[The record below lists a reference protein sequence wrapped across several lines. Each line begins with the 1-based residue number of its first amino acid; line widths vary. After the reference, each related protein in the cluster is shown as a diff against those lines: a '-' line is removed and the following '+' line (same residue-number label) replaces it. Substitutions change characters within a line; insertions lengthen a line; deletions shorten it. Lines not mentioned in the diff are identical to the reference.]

1 MQLHLTTYWDDIGDD
16 IDDEGPK
23 ICKASEE
30 ESQELQPIWL
40 IDTQSNNVLNNVAI
54 SFNVGLC

>member
-1 MQLHLTTYWDDIGDD
+1 MYWDDIGDD